1 MGPGRRPGTGH
12 TAQNPRPPTRESACL
27 VCEIVHICYQDPQE
41 PKGGELVAVLNLCQG
56 LLDAGQHVT
65 LLTPCLPGQ
74 SPCCYHINEG
84 RLRVIRLRACESPGP
99 TFYGIDEGAARN
111 RLAFAR
117 AAAKYVRS
125 HFKPSDAIIH
135 AHGFS
140 ELLSEAGA
148 LRGYGYAVVA
158 ECHMLISDRAQ
169 RLAATARGGERLR
182 TVESEALLANDR
194 VIAHS
199 GDMAQAMCRI
209 CPEFRGT
216 IHVWPCAIGDDN
228 FQPMLADQR
237 QVPTVIGVGRIS
249 PEKGWESY
257 LAATQLIAPKRCS
270 GRQVRFMLAGKTDEA
285 IPARRRC
292 WQRLED
298 LAGNCS
304 CVRLLISP
312 EGVWGNERIRLIDR
326 SSIVVVPSLYE
337 PFGLTMAE
345 AMARGKP
352 IVSFLTSGGRE
363 ILEAT
368 QPGPTAFG
376 MVAEDTP
383 ESLAECIEYLLDHPD
398 QAHAMGRNARAK
410 ASRSFRPEQIAQHTL
425 DLYGACHAREG
436 GKRCHH

>member
-1 MGPGRRPGTGH
+1 MEAAKAMGLHDDGAGQKAWNRPHGPES
-12 TAQNPRPPTRESACL
+12 APPTRESASL
-27 VCEIVHICYQDPQE
+27 ACEIVHICYQDPQE
-41 PKGGELVAVLNLCQG
+41 PKGGELVAVLNLCHG
-56 LLDAGQHVT
+56 LVDARQRVT
-65 LLTPCLPGQ
+65 LLTPCLPDQ
-74 SPCCYHINEG
+74 SPHSYFLDEG
-84 RLRVIRLRACESPGP
+84 RLQVIRLRACESPGP

-111 RLAFAR
+111 RFAFAR

-169 RLAATARGGERLR
+169 RLGAMAEVVERLR

-194 VIAHS
+194 IIAHS
-199 GDMAQAMCRI
+199 RNMAQAMCRI
-209 CPEFRGT
+209 CPGFRGT
-216 IHVWPCAIGDDN
+216 IHVWPCAIGNDN
-228 FQPMLADQR
+228 FQPMLADESR
-237 QVPTVIGVGRIS
+237 MPTVLGLGRIS

-270 GRQVRFMLAGKTDEA
+270 GRRVRFMLAGKTDEA

-326 SSIVVVPSLYE
+326 SSIAVIPSIYE

-352 IVSFLTSGGRE
+352 VVSFLTSGARE

-368 QPGPTAFG
+368 HPGPTAFG
-376 MVAEDTP
+376 MVAEETP
-383 ESLAECIEYLLDHPD
+383 ESLDACNENHLDQHD
-398 QAHAMGRNARAK
+398 QAHLGHSLWKGGRA
-410 ASRSFRPEQIAQHTL
+410 
-425 DLYGACHAREG
+425 
-436 GKRCHH
+436 